1 MLAEQK
7 HVVTQM
13 AYRLISIF
21 IKILLASLL
30 VGVALSSL
38 NITASQ
44 VLQDFG
50 LTPDQIMNYAQ
61 RGMRWALPH
70 IILGAMITVPIWLVM
85 YLLRPPRGD

>member
-1 MLAEQK
+1 MWA
-7 HVVTQM
+7 M
-13 AYRLISIF
+13 AYRLVSIAL
-21 IKILLASLL
+21 KILLASLL

-50 LTPDQIMNYAQ
+50 MTPERIMQFAS
-61 RGMRWALPH
+61 RGFRWALPH
-70 IILGAMITVPIWLVM
+70 IILGALITVPIWLVM

>member
-1 MLAEQK
+1 M
-7 HVVTQM
+7 T
-13 AYRLISIF
+13 YRLFSLVL
-21 IKILLASLL
+21 KILLASLL

-50 LTPDQIMNYAQ
+50 MTPDRIMNYAR
-61 RGMRWALPH
+61 RGFHWALPH
-70 IILGAMITVPIWLVM
+70 IILGALITVPIWLVM